1 MIEESHAAWT
11 NNEDRHLKAA
21 VMAKL
26 LSGTG
31 TPPGIVTAEV
41 ENGCISLSIEI
52 DYRFQQKAVAF

>member
-1 MIEESHAAWT
+1 MGKSHAAWT

-21 VMAKL
+21 IIAKL

-31 TPPGIVTAEV
+31 TPPSIVTVEV
-41 ENGCISLSIEI
+41 ENGWISLSIEV